1 MPARLSSH
9 AADLAQRERNELI
22 GRIASGLA
30 HELNG
35 PIGIAL
41 GFTEL
46 AKELLEKTGRSGLD
60 PVGVSTLKEYLALIE
75 GAGVRGRTLAR
86 RISAFSRMVPGAI
99 GGFDLA
105 EALDEAAYLANPAV
119 KGAGIEVV
127 RVRGASGAAP
137 VRGDRALCVQTF
149 VRIFLSSPEALPGG
163 GSVLWDATPDL
174 PKDKSVVKF
183 VLGAEPWG
191 TARSAAWSV
200 PGDIVEAFARQGG
213 SIGPAVS
220 RWVGVRSVGDPP
232 AAPAWELPGWLPA
245 ADAAAEDASPDAGNG
260 TVTAT
265 AASERPVRGHAGG
278 RRGAGK

>member
-22 GRIASGLA
+22 GRISSGLA
-30 HELNG
+30 HDLNG

-46 AKELLEKTGRSGLD
+46 AKELLEKTGQSGLGPD
-60 PVGVSTLKEYLALIE
+60 GVSRLKEYLALIE
-75 GAGVRGRTLAR
+75 GAGVRGRALAR
-86 RISAFSRMVPGAI
+86 RISAFSNMAPGGI

-163 GSVLWDATPDL
+163 GSVLWDAAPAL
-174 PKDKSVVKF
+174 PGDKCVVKF

-191 TARSAAWSV
+191 TAQSAAWPV

-220 RWVGVRSVGDPP
+220 RRVGVQSMGHPA

-245 ADAAAEDASPDAGNG
+245 ADAAAEDVAPDSGNG
-260 TVTAT
+260 TVTAS
-265 AASERPVRGHAGG
+265 AASGRPVRRHAGA
-278 RRGAGK
+278 RRVAGK